1 MHLIMHKVSRTKKSS
16 KDDGLYMEMMEMIA
30 FSAGFDDLELLCA
43 VRDICC
49 YIFCSPGVQ
58 RACKLLQ

>member
-30 FSAGFDDLELLCA
+30 FSAGFDDLELLCL
-43 VRDICC
+43 REIGLM
-49 YIFCSPGVQ
+49 YLKI
-58 RACKLLQ
+58 